1 MQTVTRPVTKTTTV
15 VRAISSH
22 TAKAPREFSFAKE
35 DCFYMLGGAAE
46 GKDFIEVIH
55 PKLRTP
61 GLVPAYKFE
70 FVPTTALNKV
80 RNQNRKPKNVL
91 AYVTSKTFK
100 YNNEDLEASKGDP
113 VLILEEIDENFYF
126 AKLIGKVGAPG
137 RIHKSQ
143 VELKEEVTQK
153 AQRTES
159 LSSLCALRKNNST
172 GNAPRTEKMRFMSSR
187 RSDST
192 PSSCA
197 SSTPAGAYWAQNSP
211 LAQQRTL
218 TTKSPRAT
226 SSLTPSPSPKSRL
239 SVGTG
244 LLSSSLPSS
253 ATRPANPS
261 SAPPP
266 RFANFNSSCSKPSQ
280 ASLAS
285 TAKTV
290 SCRTCLTST
299 ATPMPSLSSMPTSK
313 SCWKSMPSYRGAA
326 LCWSLSPSAKATLRK
341 HQREGLCRSTSCLP
355 KRPPNPWPSLNLMLV
370 LSKSSSRRAM
380 TSWPSWSSTPISP
393 LHSSPPRLPR
403 GWAKHQ
409 NVSPT
414 PTTAPPINAGYF
426 PPKATS
432 TTHLGLT
439 LQNYFSSL
447 IDSNSLNH

>member
-22 TAKAPREFSFAKE
+22 TAKAPREFSFVKE

-192 PSSCA
+192 PQLLCQQYSSWGVLGAELSLGTAENFDNKITESHVVLDAIPISEIKIVGWDRALIELTAIFCDSSCQSVFRSPA
-197 SSTPAGAYWAQNSP
+197 SFRELQLKLLETFPSESGFNGKDRVMPYMPDLDCNPNAIAELNAYFQELLEVNALLPRCRP
-211 LAQQRTL
+211 LLEFVAIRQGDAKKAPKGRPLQINKLFTET
-218 TTKSPRAT
+218 TTKPMAISKSDAGSIKVKLQAGDDIMAFMVKYSDLSLAFLTSKIAERLGKTPKRITYPDNTSPNQR
-226 SSLTPSPSPKSRL
+226 R
-239 SVGTG
+239 
-244 LLSSSLPSS
+244 LLSTQSDLDY
-253 ATRPANPS
+253 ALRA
-261 SAPPP
+261 
-266 RFANFNSSCSKPSQ
+266 NSSK
-280 ASLAS
+280 L
-285 TAKTV
+285 
-290 SCRTCLTST
+290 
-299 ATPMPSLSSMPTSK
+299 
-313 SCWKSMPSYRGAA
+313 
-326 LCWSLSPSAKATLRK
+326 
-341 HQREGLCRSTSCLP
+341 
-355 KRPPNPWPSLNLMLV
+355 
-370 LSKSSSRRAM
+370 
-380 TSWPSWSSTPISP
+380 
-393 LHSSPPRLPR
+393 
-403 GWAKHQ
+403 
-409 NVSPT
+409 
-414 PTTAPPINAGYF
+414 F
-426 PPKATS
+426 
-432 TTHLGLT
+432 
-439 LQNYFSSL
+439 L
-447 IDSNSLNH
+447 IID